1 MKVSYSV
8 YQGKLPSGEEIA
20 VKRLSRRSG
29 QGLDEFKNEMRLFA
43 QLQHRNLVKLMG
55 CSIEGDEKLLVYE
68 FMLNKSLDRFLFGVF
83 LCINHCLFSFCIF
96 IISIKRDYKYF
107 PFN

>member
-1 MKVSYSV
+1 MKVSCYV

-43 QLQHRNLVKLMG
+43 
-55 CSIEGDEKLLVYE
+55 
-68 FMLNKSLDRFLFGVF
+68 
-83 LCINHCLFSFCIF
+83 
-96 IISIKRDYKYF
+96 
-107 PFN
+107 